1 MTTGQTSVL
10 VTGATDG
17 IGQLL
22 AQRYAWAGA
31 RVLATGRK
39 PRRREA
45 PFFLEEQI
53 TYLHADQADPQRA
66 ATLIAE
72 ACRSMGWQGIDRAIL
87 NAGLGWSG
95 NALEEPVSSINAQVD
110 VNLAAP
116 VMIAAEIAPLL
127 FAAEGQLTLIGSIAH
142 RAAPRFATY
151 SATKAGL
158 NGFAR
163 SLASEW
169 QGRAE
174 VQIIHPGAMRTA
186 MHEKAGFQAVAFRR
200 VFASPDRAANALFKA
215 IEKGRPQ
222 VELKARTLWLRGGP
236 RGRELRP

>member
-1 MTTGQTSVL
+1 MPERVPHVI

-17 IGQLL
+17 VGHLL

-45 PFFLEEQI
+45 PFFLEDEI
-53 TYLHADQADPQRA
+53 TYLHADQSDPERA
-66 ATLIAE
+66 AGLIAE
-72 ACRSMGWQGIDRAIL
+72 ACQSLGWHGVDRAIL
-87 NAGLGWSG
+87 NAGIGWSG
-95 NALEEPVSSINAQVD
+95 NALEEPVASINSQID
-110 VNLAAP
+110 INLTAP
-116 VMIAAEIAPLL
+116 MFIAAAIAPLL
-127 FAAEGQLTLIGSIAH
+127 FAAEGQLSLIGSVTH
-142 RAAPRFATY
+142 RGAPGFATY
-151 SATKAGL
+151 AATKAGL

-169 QGRAE
+169 QGRAR
-174 VQIIHPGAMRTA
+174 VQMIHPGAMRTS
-186 MHEKAGFQAVAFRR
+186 MHDKAGFRAGVMRR
-200 VFASPDRAANALFKA
+200 VFASPDRAANSLFKT

-236 RGRELRP
+236 RGREIRL